1 MVKKRTC
8 TWQAYVRS
16 RDENIQA
23 DDVMVAF
30 WQKMKKKK
38 VSFIRYCNIEKT
50 LFELLEQNEAI
61 TLKNLARAPE
71 SKTKSC

>member
-1 MVKKRTC
+1 
-8 TWQAYVRS
+8 
-16 RDENIQA
+16 
-23 DDVMVAF
+23 MVAF